1 MGFALGEG
9 EKPGEVTR
17 KCQVLSLTQLLPFS
31 TECVFLKCFQRFSW
45 CQSVRQVAGT
55 GPKPAGKGG
64 PELLFFSSS
73 S

>member
-17 KCQVLSLTQLLPFS
+17 KSQVLSPPSSCHSAQ
-31 TECVFLKCFQRFSW
+31 ECVFLKCFQHFSW
-45 CQSVRQVAGT
+45 CQSMRQVAGT